1 MSNTAATPE
10 QGTDRPWHRRSPLW
24 DRELEIRRL
33 IAQGYSLRQVI
44 DRLDMGVS
52 RPCLWRWLK
61 RAGEA
66 RDAAA
71 LLALDASGFV
81 PPTLRTPK

>member
-1 MSNTAATPE
+1 MSKTTATPA
-10 QGTDRPWHRRSPLW
+10 QGADRPWHRRSPLW
-24 DRELEIRRL
+24 DREPEILQL
-33 IAQGYSLRQVI
+33 ITQGYSLRQVI
-44 DRLDMGVS
+44 DRLDLGVS

-61 RAGEA
+61 RAGQA

>member
-44 DRLDMGVS
+44 DRLDLGVS

-61 RAGEA
+61 RAGEV

-71 LLALDASGFV
+71 LLALDASGFI

>member
-1 MSNTAATPE
+1 MGNTAATPA

-24 DRELEIRRL
+24 DHEHEIRRL
-33 IAQGYSLRQVI
+33 IAQGHSLRQVI
-44 DRLDMGVS
+44 DRLDLDVS

>member
-1 MSNTAATPE
+1 MSNTPATPVPSA
-10 QGTDRPWHRRSPLW
+10 DRPWHRRSPLW
-24 DRELEIRRL
+24 DREREIRRL
-33 IAQGYSLRQVI
+33 IGQGYSLRQVI
-44 DRLDMGVS
+44 DRLDLGVS

-61 RAGEA
+61 RAGEV

-81 PPTLRTPK
+81 PPTPRIPE